1 MSGSG
6 GNVGAQ
12 AGDSNPD
19 MNRTTSAE
27 NNAKEKD
34 GKVSTTRNN
43 IYSNE
48 AYFAHVISQCVQFVI
63 VLSRDRNLGRADEL
77 TGYDKSRVFFKCDIL
92 SNFQTL

>member
-34 GKVSTTRNN
+34 GKVSTTFIWTKR
-43 IYSNE
+43 
-48 AYFAHVISQCVQFVI
+48 
-63 VLSRDRNLGRADEL
+63 
-77 TGYDKSRVFFKCDIL
+77 IL
-92 SNFQTL
+92 RM

>member
-27 NNAKEKD
+27 NNAKED
-34 GKVSTTRNN
+34 PTAGKVSWRLG
-43 IYSNE
+43 
-48 AYFAHVISQCVQFVI
+48 VR
-63 VLSRDRNLGRADEL
+63 SRRAPKACALGVRSRLNLGMQ
-77 TGYDKSRVFFKCDIL
+77 DK
-92 SNFQTL
+92 

>member
-34 GKVSTTRNN
+34 GKVSTTSNN
-43 IYSNE
+43 IYS
-48 AYFAHVISQCVQFVI
+48 HVWKTTPHLRVI
-63 VLSRDRNLGRADEL
+63 KKYRQLHL
-77 TGYDKSRVFFKCDIL
+77 FHF
-92 SNFQTL
+92 

>member
-27 NNAKEKD
+27 NNAKED
-34 GKVSTTRNN
+34 PTAGKVSRRLWVR
-43 IYSNE
+43 SSCALKVCAQGVRSRRALE
-48 AYFAHVISQCVQFVI
+48 ACAQGVR
-63 VLSRDRNLGRADEL
+63 SRLNLGMQ
-77 TGYDKSRVFFKCDIL
+77 DK
-92 SNFQTL
+92 